1 MCNKLRGRGSDG
13 DVIEVVLD
21 GLERTGLLSDA
32 RFTESY
38 IEWRVGRGSGPV
50 RIRRELRERGID
62 GAMIAGFL
70 EVYSGEWQELLKGVH
85 DRKYGSEPAQ
95 DRKELSRRARFLEY
109 RGFPGELIRQFLF
122 DFD

>member
-1 MCNKLRGRGSDG
+1 MYGRGFDSD
-13 DVIEVVLD
+13 DVEAVLD
-21 GLERTGLLSDA
+21 DLERTGLLSDA

-62 GAMIAGFL
+62 NAMIANFL
-70 EVYSGEWQELLKGVH
+70 EIYSGEWWELLKSVR
-85 DRKYGSEPAQ
+85 DRKYGSELSQ

-122 DFD
+122 DFE